1 MRKLTTML
9 LLLVIAVTASAQN
22 AQIAHIRKMYAQVK
36 EQVAQNGKDGM
47 APLDMTISTH
57 EVTKVDDDFFI
68 DFDDQLT
75 FYFTKYRIDSSL
87 DYPDASSCYFIVGN
101 SSANGH
107 SSYREILFDPNE
119 GYLLFSYMRA
129 ETHAGMVIE
138 SRYYYDADGKLIEQK
153 HKVGGDDAT
162 PDAQSWSD
170 AEGDKKMAMKYLDIF
185 NCMLNTGQYH
195 GADHLKAS
203 KGAPDAEQMKYIRS
217 QYAEAKAKITRN
229 SQAEEN
235 QSMQIVIRD
244 QTWGPPQITEVNY
257 YYTGDGCYFIADRRH
272 HNNMGSDTSS
282 EYLLAPKSSDLLF
295 SYTCSKEEG
304 EKYEWRYYFNK
315 KGQCIEVKS
324 NIDDQDYGLG
334 DKVAA
339 YRYMQVYKALRDS
352 Q

>member
-1 MRKLTTML
+1 
-9 LLLVIAVTASAQN
+9 
-22 AQIAHIRKMYAQVK
+22 
-36 EQVAQNGKDGM
+36 
-47 APLDMTISTH
+47 
-57 EVTKVDDDFFI
+57 
-68 DFDDQLT
+68 
-75 FYFTKYRIDSSL
+75 
-87 DYPDASSCYFIVGN
+87 
-101 SSANGH
+101 
-107 SSYREILFDPNE
+107 
-119 GYLLFSYMRA
+119 
-129 ETHAGMVIE
+129 
-138 SRYYYDADGKLIEQK
+138 
-153 HKVGGDDAT
+153 
-162 PDAQSWSD
+162 
-170 AEGDKKMAMKYLDIF
+170 MKYLDIF

-203 KGAPDAEQMKYIRS
+203 QGAPDAEQMKYIRS